1 MRKAFKAEFKQ
12 FFSPLI
18 HVDEEISLQTW
29 QKIFREA
36 KLKAR
41 KKIIGRHKH
50 RNSCIRFTNIKLQK
64 EIRVLG
70 KAESMKTPF

>member
-1 MRKAFKAEFKQ
+1 MRKAFKVTFRQ

-18 HVDEEISLQTW
+18 HVDEEISLQAG
-29 QKIFREA
+29 QEIFREA
-36 KLKAR
+36 KLNAR

-50 RNSCIRFTNIKLQK
+50 RNSWISFTQIKKQK

-70 KAESMKTPF
+70 KATSMKTLL